1 MDPQHKNDSDEVHRQ
16 EEKGIQPGPE
26 NTPQPR
32 KSWRFWAIIISLSLT
47 GLCSALEGTIITS
60 ALPTI
65 TETLGGGNAYIWVPN
80 AYFLASIATLPLFAQ
95 ASNIFGRRWLILI
108 SVALFV
114 LGSGLC
120 GGTSSMGM
128 LIAGRT
134 VQGLGGGGIALM
146 INIIVTD
153 IVSLRER
160 GKYMALIQMAGTIGA
175 AVGPFI
181 GGVITSQSSW
191 RWVFYINLP
200 IGGTAFVALF
210 LFLRLNYDREQS
222 WKERV
227 TRIDVFGNAVFIAAI
242 IAVLIALT
250 WGGTIYN
257 WETYN
262 VIVPLVLGFAGLG
275 LFLVVE
281 WTLVKEPSF
290 PRGIVSNITSA
301 VALIL
306 TFIHTLCT
314 YCAFYFLPLY
324 FQAVRRLSVMESG
337 IDTIPIFAGTLPFA
351 IVGGILLSKIGRY
364 KPLHL
369 IGWVFVIIS
378 FGLFSLLGP
387 DSSTAAWACYQLLC
401 AIGVGLL
408 ASILLPAVQAPLDES
423 LAATATGVWSF
434 FRGFGSVWGVTIPSA
449 IFNNQCRQNA
459 VRTITDPKIAQ
470 MLTGGKGYQYA
481 TKAFLDSIENPTSRA
496 QVVDV
501 FHKSLRIVWY
511 IGTAFA
517 GLGFLLTFL
526 EKEIELRRRVDTK
539 FGIEDEEDSKGS
551 SGPVE
556 PERNV

>member
-1 MDPQHKNDSDEVHRQ
+1 MDPQHENDSDEAHRQ
-16 EEKGIQPGPE
+16 EEK
-26 NTPQPR
+26 
-32 KSWRFWAIIISLSLT
+32 
-47 GLCSALEGTIITS
+47 
-60 ALPTI
+60 
-65 TETLGGGNAYIWVPN
+65 
-80 AYFLASIATLPLFAQ
+80 
-95 ASNIFGRRWLILI
+95 
-108 SVALFV
+108 
-114 LGSGLC
+114 
-120 GGTSSMGM
+120 
-128 LIAGRT
+128 
-134 VQGLGGGGIALM
+134 GIALM

-160 GKYMALIQMAGTIGA
+160 GKYMALIQTAGTIGA

-227 TRIDVFGNAVFIAAI
+227 TRID
-242 IAVLIALT
+242 AL
-250 WGGTIYN
+250 YN

-275 LFLVVE
+275 LFLAVE

-301 VALIL
+301 
-306 TFIHTLCT
+306 
-314 YCAFYFLPLY
+314 
-324 FQAVRRLSVMESG
+324 AVRRLSVMESG

>member
-1 MDPQHKNDSDEVHRQ
+1 MDPQHENDSDEAHRQ
-16 EEKGIQPGPE
+16 EEK
-26 NTPQPR
+26 
-32 KSWRFWAIIISLSLT
+32 
-47 GLCSALEGTIITS
+47 GTIITS

-160 GKYMALIQMAGTIGA
+160 GKYMALIQTAGTIGA

-275 LFLVVE
+275 LFLAVE

-301 VALIL
+301 
-306 TFIHTLCT
+306 
-314 YCAFYFLPLY
+314 
-324 FQAVRRLSVMESG
+324 AVRRLSVMESG

-387 DSSTAAWACYQLLC
+387 DSSTAAWASYQLLC

-459 VRTITDPKIAQ
+459 VRTIADPKIAQ

-526 EKEIELRRRVDTK
+526 EKEIELRRKVDTK

-556 PERNV
+556 PETNV

>member
-160 GKYMALIQMAGTIGA
+160 GKYMALIQTAGTIGA

-275 LFLVVE
+275 LFLAVE
-281 WTLVKEPSF
+281 WTLVKEP
-290 PRGIVSNITSA
+290 
-301 VALIL
+301 
-306 TFIHTLCT
+306 
-314 YCAFYFLPLY
+314 
-324 FQAVRRLSVMESG
+324 
-337 IDTIPIFAGTLPFA
+337 
-351 IVGGILLSKIGRY
+351 
-364 KPLHL
+364 
-369 IGWVFVIIS
+369 
-378 FGLFSLLGP
+378 LLGP
-387 DSSTAAWACYQLLC
+387 DSSTAAWASYQLLC

-459 VRTITDPKIAQ
+459 VRTIADPKIAQ

-526 EKEIELRRRVDTK
+526 EKEIELRRKVDTK

-556 PERNV
+556 PETNV

>member
-1 MDPQHKNDSDEVHRQ
+1 MDPQHENDSDEAHPEV
-16 EEKGIQPGPE
+16 EKSIQPGPE
-26 NTPQPR
+26 DTAQPR

-160 GKYMALIQMAGTIGA
+160 GKYMALIQMAGTVGA
-175 AVGPFI
+175 AIGPFI

-210 LFLRLNYDREQS
+210 LFLRLKYDREQS

-262 VIVPLVLGFAGLG
+262 VIVPLVLGLVGLG

-337 IDTIPIFAGTLPFA
+337 IDTIPIFAGALPFA

-369 IGWVFVIIS
+369 IGWVLVIIS

-423 LAATATGVWSF
+423 LAATATG
-434 FRGFGSVWGVTIPSA
+434 
-449 IFNNQCRQNA
+449 NA
-459 VRTITDPKIAQ
+459 ARTIIDPKIAQ
-470 MLTGGKGYQYA
+470 MLTGGKAYQYA
-481 TKAFLDSIENPTSRA
+481 TKAFLDNIENPTSRA
-496 QVVDV
+496 QVVEV
-501 FHKSLRIVWY
+501 FHRSLRTVWY

-526 EKEIELRRRVDTK
+526 EKEVELRRKVDTK
-539 FGIEDEEDSKGS
+539 FGIEDEEDSKRS

-556 PERNV
+556 PESNV